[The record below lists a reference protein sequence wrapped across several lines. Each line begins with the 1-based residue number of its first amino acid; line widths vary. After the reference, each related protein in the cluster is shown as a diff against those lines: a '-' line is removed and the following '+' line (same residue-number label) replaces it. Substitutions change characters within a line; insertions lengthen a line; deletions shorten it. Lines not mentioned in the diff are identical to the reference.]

1 MVKAHLNP
9 AHLLKRHLLK
19 GRRQKGFSYCFGL
32 GLLLMSLSILPFPAW
47 ARRYQPPKGDPP
59 KGKFGSNGSRGCS
72 SVPSQLPELNRSIV
86 LEQSHAQTAAAQPS
100 SIPVTLL
107 APSTHVGKTSVVT
120 PTLAWFVTATDPYRV
135 RISLFILDADQSSE
149 LIHELEYIETSS
161 GLVHYTVPMD
171 QTTLEDGQRFFV
183 ELSIAC
189 KPDDDRFSPPFVAEV
204 DVDLPDTALQQA
216 LSKAD
221 TPGQKAALFAK
232 SGYWFDAVRELL
244 LEANESQSY
253 QKLRAFL
260 KEQAQSSEG
269 EKHSQALVNIADQ
282 LEDANLKS
290 VVRPLDINPSPA
302 TP

>member
-1 MVKAHLNP
+1 MVMAHLNP
-9 AHLLKRHLLK
+9 IHLLKR
-19 GRRQKGFSYCFGL
+19 RRGERQNGFSYRFGL
-32 GLLLMSLSILPFPAW
+32 GLLLVSLSILPSPAW

-72 SVPSQLPELNRSIV
+72 SAPSKSSALSRPTVP
-86 LEQSHAQTAAAQPS
+86 EQNHAQTAAAQPS

-107 APSTHVGKTSVVT
+107 APSTHVGRTSVVA

-161 GLVHYTVPMD
+161 GLVQYTVPAD

-204 DVDLPDTALQQA
+204 DVDLPDTALKKA
-216 LSKAD
+216 LSKAE
-221 TPGQKAALFAK
+221 TPSQKAALFAK
-232 SGYWFDAVRELL
+232 AGYWFDAVRELL

-253 QKLRAFL
+253 QKLRTFL
-260 KEQAQSSEG
+260 KEQAQAGEG
-269 EKHSQALVNIADQ
+269 EKHSQTLVNIADQ
-282 LEDANLKS
+282 LEDTNLKS
-290 VVRPLDINPSPA
+290 VVRPLDMNPSPA